1 MQFFTMVATNLSRRY
16 QQDEAFR
23 EVVNPKKGSFHLTS
37 EQVRLE
43 TSDNKRK
50 GCCH

>member
-1 MQFFTMVATNLSRRY
+1 MVAATLSKRY
-16 QQDEAFR
+16 QQDELFR
-23 EVVNPKKGSFHLTS
+23 EVVNPKKGSFHLTN

-43 TSDNKRK
+43 TSENKRK